1 MVNSTD
7 SSSASPHTSAIQ
19 QHSGLPT
26 QANDEGCND
35 DPPPIPQP
43 PAGSNGST
51 SHDAR
56 AILAG
61 GFQGPS
67 TQQHEVNAQY
77 QGNNPHGVTVRDYA
91 ARPTSSGEELYV
103 SRTNELSSSETAATS
118 NAASSNSS
126 TIAVDAQTPD
136 TVIDIASS
144 DVYDGLNPHTV
155 DANEVAQ
162 ALGVHLTSGLS
173 TAVAKEKLQKN
184 GPNKLTSDGGI
195 TWYGVLMRQV
205 SNSLTLVCKPG
216 FALFCCSPHSS
227 DNARK
232 IPLVSTK
239 PPSEKRLIRKS
250 FVYPVPCSLSSEQLS
265 LSSGKSST
273 VGGNGLICYFL
284 HFMSSLFLYF
294 VVASLQRER
303 TKNPNSKYYKLL
315 VRGRE
320 CTLQTKRN
328 SHLSLPTIRM
338 VLTVFYRFL
347 SSLWRLLSVCWTISK
362 VQSSPPLLSSTL

>member
-1 MVNSTD
+1 M
-7 SSSASPHTSAIQ
+7 
-19 QHSGLPT
+19 
-26 QANDEGCND
+26 
-35 DPPPIPQP
+35 
-43 PAGSNGST
+43 
-51 SHDAR
+51 
-56 AILAG
+56 LAG
-61 GFQGPS
+61 GFQGPN

-77 QGNNPHGVTVRDYA
+77 QRNNSHGVTVRDYA

-103 SRTNELSSSETAATS
+103 SGTNELSSSETAATS
-118 NAASSNSS
+118 DAASSNSS
-126 TIAVDAQTPD
+126 TIAVDAHTPD

-155 DANEVAQ
+155 DANEVAE
-162 ALGVHLTSGLS
+162 ALGVRLTSGLS
-173 TAVAKEKLQKN
+173 TAVAKERLQKD

-239 PPSEKRLIRKS
+239 HPSEKRLIRKS
-250 FVYPVPCSLSSEQLS
+250 FVYHIPCSLSSEQLS
-265 LSSGKSST
+265 LSSGKSSRI
-273 VGGNGLICYFL
+273 GGNGLIFIFCTSCRRYSCILSL
-284 HFMSSLFLYF
+284 HLY
-294 VVASLQRER
+294 RER
-303 TKNPNSKYYKLL
+303 GPKIQTQSITSYSS
-315 VRGRE
+315 VEE
-320 CTLQTKRN
+320 CALQTKRN
-328 SHLSLPTIRM
+328 SHLSLPTVRM
-338 VLTVFYRFL
+338 VLTAFYRFL